1 MKYINVLAVLAL
13 MPVAVLAANNFDDE
27 VNAELDRMYDSTAK
41 TAPSP
46 QKATVL
52 PSAVQVNVTNAS
64 SQGQTQGAEQVQT
77 VSQAQKQPTTVIEA
91 SPLTESRA
99 DRIRKARQEVEV
111 QTEQKIVE
119 KLELSRIE
127 DERRRSEIL
136 FGDKFNQLNG
146 VNNTPVTPAP
156 VVVATPTPAPAPVVV
171 APVVVAAPTPA
182 PIQEVAP
189 VVVAPVAKE
198 EHLSKEDVRNEMTAA
213 LEDFN
218 KEKKTQDKWT
228 MGALLGVGEYPDA
241 VNVKGNYAVG
251 FTAGKKF
258 QDRIMVEGSF
268 LYSTYSVEQVYG
280 GGIYQ
285 GQYYPRITSMDQY
298 SAGMTAKYNLWQ
310 AALRPV
316 IGATMAYTYRAFTD
330 TQFAAYN
337 SDATSQALDVGAV
350 IGADLDVSEGFSLG
364 LDMRYM
370 TNVTSKTSSNFQ
382 NSIIY
387 QNKSTTPI
395 EKFNYYTLGLIGRT
409 TF

>member
-1 MKYINVLAVLAL
+1 MKYINVLAVLAML
-13 MPVAVLAANNFDDE
+13 PVAVMAANNFDDE
-27 VNAELDRMYDSTAK
+27 VNAELDRMYDATATK
-41 TAPSP
+41 TANTSKP
-46 QKATVL
+46 AAL

-64 SQGQTQGAEQVQT
+64 SQGQSQGADQVQT
-77 VSQAQKQPTTVIEA
+77 VTQAQKQPTTIIEA

-136 FGDKFNQLNG
+136 FGDKFNQMNASQAAPA
-146 VNNTPVTPAP
+146 VAP
-156 VVVATPTPAPAPVVV
+156 VVVATPTPAPVVA

-182 PIQEVAP
+182 PVQEVAP

-198 EHLSKEDVRNEMTAA
+198 ERLSKEDVRNEVSAA

-218 KEKKTQDKWT
+218 KEKDKKTDKWT

-241 VNVKGNYAVG
+241 INVKGSYAVG

-258 QDRIMVEGSF
+258 QDRMIVEGSF
-268 LYSTYSVEQVYG
+268 LYSNYSVEQVYG
-280 GGIYQ
+280 GGVVQ
-285 GQYYPRITSMDQY
+285 GQFYPRITSMDQY
-298 SAGMTAKYNLWQ
+298 SAGMTAKYQLWQ

-316 IGATMAYTYRAFTD
+316 VGATLAYTYRAFTD
-330 TQFAAYN
+330 TQFSAYN
-337 SDATSQALDVGAV
+337 SDATSHALDVGGV
-350 IGADLDVSEGFSLG
+350 IGADLEVSETFSLG

-370 TNVTSKTSSNFQ
+370 MNLTSKTSSNFQ

-387 QNKSTTPI
+387 QNKNTTPI
-395 EKFNYYTLGLIGRT
+395 EKFNYYTLGLVGRT